1 MVTGVVPA
9 TISPMPKSV
18 QGSSQIVKQCN
29 GITTSISDCVY
40 VPYAGTGRVVYI
52 YIPVAPSHC
61 DCYGGFNASF
71 DNASWSMM

>member
-9 TISPMPKSV
+9 TTSPMPKSV

-40 VPYAGTGRVVYI
+40 VPYAGTRRVVYI
-52 YIPVAPSHC
+52 YIPVAPSCC

-71 DNASWSMM
+71 GNASWSMM